1 MGVDDMKTIGC
12 SLVFFSIGL
21 LLAGCSKEQEKPAVE
36 TSSAKSEPAAPPAQ
50 SDSTQG
56 KGTISGKIILKG
68 SYKPG
73 ILTVGKD
80 KEVCGASK
88 TDPALLVGAQGE
100 VKNAVIQIAGI
111 AGKTAPDK
119 EAVLDQAQ
127 CEYAP
132 HVLVIPAWTT
142 VKIRNNDGI
151 LHNVHTFSKINSPFN
166 KAQPK
171 YLKEFEHTFE
181 KPEFISVKCDVHGWM
196 SGWIVVT
203 EKAHFT
209 VSGADGVF
217 QFADVPL
224 GEHTVEVWHETL
236 GNQTQKVK
244 VAAKETANVLFGFSG
259 KK

>member
-1 MGVDDMKTIGC
+1 MKTRGY
-12 SLVFFSIGL
+12 LLALSIAGL
-21 LLAGCSKEQEKPAVE
+21 LLASCSKEQEKPAAE
-36 TSSAKSEPAAPPAQ
+36 TSSARSEPAAPPAQ

-56 KGTISGKIILKG
+56 KGTISGKVIVKG
-68 SYKPG
+68 FFKPG

-88 TDPALLVGAQGE
+88 TDPALLLSAQGE
-100 VKNAVIQIAGI
+100 VKNAVIQIAGS

-119 EAVLDQAQ
+119 EAVLDQVK

-132 HVLVIPAWTT
+132 HVLVIPAGTT

-151 LHNVHTFSKINSPFN
+151 LHNVHTFSNINSPFN
-166 KAQPK
+166 RAQPK

-181 KPEFISVKCDVHGWM
+181 KPEYISVKCDVHGWM

-209 VSGADGVF
+209 VSGADGLF
-217 QFADVPL
+217 QLADVPL

-236 GNQTQKVK
+236 GKQTQKVK
-244 VAAKETANVLFGFSG
+244 VAAKETANVLFEFSG

>member
-1 MGVDDMKTIGC
+1 MKTRGY
-12 SLVFFSIGL
+12 
-21 LLAGCSKEQEKPAVE
+21 LLALSIVGALLGSCSKEQEKPAAE

-50 SDSTQG
+50 PDSTQG
-56 KGTISGKIILKG
+56 KGTISGKIIFTG

-73 ILTVGKD
+73 ILTIGKD

-100 VKNAVIQIAGI
+100 VKNAVIQITGS

-119 EAVLDQAQ
+119 EAVLDQAK

-132 HVLVIPAWTT
+132 HVLVIPAGTT

-151 LHNVHTFSKINSPFN
+151 LHNVHTYSKINSPFN

-171 YLKEFEHTFE
+171 YLKEFDHTFE
-181 KPEFISVKCDVHGWM
+181 KPEYISVKCDVHGWM
-196 SGWIVVT
+196 SGWIVIT
-203 EKAHFT
+203 EKVHFT

-217 QFADVPL
+217 QLADVPA

-236 GNQTQKVK
+236 GNQTQKVT
-244 VAAKETANVLFGFSG
+244 VAAKETANVLFEFSG